1 MLRRSGVLLACGCGA
16 AALAVTTRR
25 RVQEQGH
32 HKCRRRRLHL
42 SEACVAAMCGAAGEA
57 AALAATYPLET
68 LKVRCQTT
76 GRSMQQVLT
85 CLLAEHGALRVMGQL
100 YHGSVPAVMTA
111 MVTGAVYLS
120 IFSWMQGT
128 VQAGLDRISVAPPP
142 TKTAAAD
149 GSQSD
154 GPKWRDSSVL
164 SAGISAG
171 ATSAIIACL
180 ELPSEVVRLRMQ
192 AGASAHMG
200 FGQQLRQALA
210 DMHRIGGWTY
220 LAPCL
225 AKEVPQDATEFAA
238 YGKLTR
244 TWNAH
249 MPANIQEVPGAE
261 WLIGAGAGAA
271 ATLVS
276 MPADVI
282 KTRVS
287 CVPPA
292 TLHAGFMGSLRSYG
306 GAAGMIYREFGIG
319 GFFQGTG
326 PRLIKIPSTMVY
338 WVTVEQ
344 TRRLLAPRE
353 CDCEL
358 CRAEGGSR

>member
-1 MLRRSGVLLACGCGA
+1 
-16 AALAVTTRR
+16 
-25 RVQEQGH
+25 
-32 HKCRRRRLHL
+32 
-42 SEACVAAMCGAAGEA
+42 
-57 AALAATYPLET
+57 
-68 LKVRCQTT
+68 
-76 GRSMQQVLT
+76 MQQVLT

-249 MPANIQEVPGAE
+249 MPANVQEVPGAE

-319 GFFQGTG
+319 GFFQGEAARAVAAAVAQPERHAKGAVGAIPGSAYCACVLAWPGTG

>member
-1 MLRRSGVLLACGCGA
+1 MLVLLSMAAC
-16 AALAVTTRR
+16 
-25 RVQEQGH
+25 
-32 HKCRRRRLHL
+32 
-42 SEACVAAMCGAAGEA
+42 
-57 AALAATYPLET
+57 
-68 LKVRCQTT
+68 
-76 GRSMQQVLT
+76 
-85 CLLAEHGALRVMGQL
+85 AE
-100 YHGSVPAVMTA
+100 
-111 MVTGAVYLS
+111 
-120 IFSWMQGT
+120 
-128 VQAGLDRISVAPPP
+128 
-142 TKTAAAD
+142 TAAAD

-249 MPANIQEVPGAE
+249 MPANVQEVPGAE
-261 WLIGAGAGAA
+261 WLIGAGAGASSPW
-271 ATLVS
+271 TH
-276 MPADVI
+276 
-282 KTRVS
+282 
-287 CVPPA
+287 PPA
-292 TLHAGFMGSLRSYG
+292 ALVDPPPPPLLSTPSNRCTLQALMLCSVPTQRVQELR
-306 GAAGMIYREFGIG
+306 
-319 GFFQGTG
+319 
-326 PRLIKIPSTMVY
+326 PRS
-338 WVTVEQ
+338 
-344 TRRLLAPRE
+344 
-353 CDCEL
+353 
-358 CRAEGGSR
+358 SRCQPT